1 MATFGERKNSKDMKD
16 IDKIMNERMNE
27 LMKRSDV
34 RKAIQ
39 KMVDNNLSFEEIK
52 ERLAFIAAF
61 TLVSNK

>member
-1 MATFGERKNSKDMKD
+1 MKD
-16 IDKIMNERMNE
+16 IDKVMNERMNE
-27 LMKRSDV
+27 LMKRSNV

>member
-1 MATFGERKNSKDMKD
+1 MEN

-27 LMKRSDV
+27 LMKRANV

-61 TLVSNK
+61 TLVERR